1 MSSLEQLLS
10 LFDLTI
16 PFNERDLKVA
26 KKKVLMLHPDK
37 NRNIP
42 NIKNHYIKYLEAYQ
56 KLELIFNHTKHGTNE
71 EQLKQQQYIDT
82 TFKEFIEKKG
92 YKDKDFLTHF
102 NHMFENVH
110 IKPQEEEKGYEE
122 WLKSKEDYYD
132 KDNIEKS
139 RQMLLNTITKK
150 EELKYENVFGNT
162 YYDLK
167 EAHKNTIIGIDE
179 QQELK
184 TKPTYKNIQEYEQAR
199 KSSLGT
205 IKNEHESKKV
215 LQEEYKK
222 NTHDSLKL
230 AYEYK
235 ERQEQIEKR
244 QKEYNSRFFTILYI

>member
-16 PFNERDLKVA
+16 PFSERELKIA

-37 NRNIP
+37 HP
-42 NIKNHYIKYLEAYQ
+42 NNPSIKIQYLKYLDAYK
-56 KLELIFNHTKHGTNE
+56 KLEVIYNHVKHGTSE
-71 EQLKQQQYIDT
+71 EQLKQQQSIDSS
-82 TFKEFIEKKG
+82 FKDYIEKHG
-92 YKDKDFLTHF
+92 YKDKDFLKHF

-110 IKPQEEEKGYEE
+110 IKTKEEEKGYED

-139 RQMLLNTITKK
+139 RQILINGIIKY
-150 EELKYENVFGNT
+150 EEPKAENVFGNK

-167 EAHKNTIIGIDE
+167 DAHKNTIIAIDE
-179 QQELK
+179 KKVLNE
-184 TKPTYKNIQEYEQAR
+184 KPKYKNVQEYEQIR
-199 KSSLGT
+199 KTSLGN
-205 IKNEHESKKV
+205 IKSDNDSKKI

-235 ERQEQIEKR
+235 ERQEAMEKR
-244 QKEYNSRFFTILYI
+244 QKEYNSRFFTIL